1 MAVFAAL
8 LSGVRWANHA
18 AIAVL
23 GVFVVYHLVE
33 WTAVGG
39 KMLLILIAIDLF
51 VIALTYREAREKLT

>member
-23 GVFVVYHLVE
+23 GVFVVYQLVE

-39 KMLLILIAIDLF
+39 KCS
-51 VIALTYREAREKLT
+51 